1 MAEEFALGKILL
13 FDKPL
18 YWTSFDL
25 VRKIKGILKNRL
37 NLRKLKV
44 GHAGTLDPLATGLM
58 IVCTGKET
66 KNIEKYQ
73 AEFKEYR
80 AVITLGATTPS
91 FDLETNVDKTYPTD
105 HITLAEV
112 ERVLNGLRGTG
123 MQKPP
128 DYSARFING
137 KRAYTLARKG
147 ETVDLPMKEIEI
159 RAIGLIRFELPVLE
173 FRVVCSKGTYV
184 RSLARDIGTALGSG
198 AHLTGLVR
206 TSIGNFL
213 LKDAIKIEEFERNL
227 VLL

>member
-37 NLRKLKV
+37 NLKKLKV

-66 KNIEKYQ
+66 KNIERYQ

-91 FDLETNVDKTYPTD
+91 FDLETNVDLTYPTE
-105 HITLAEV
+105 HITLADV
-112 ERVLNGLRGTG
+112 ELALNGLKGKG

-128 DYSARFING
+128 DYSARFVNG

-147 ETVDLPMKEIEI
+147 ETFDLPMKEIEI
-159 RAIGLIRFELPVLE
+159 RSIELIRFEMPVIE

-206 TSIGNFL
+206 TSIGSFL